1 MPQTFI
7 AENSTKAFDLQ
18 LSLPVPC
25 NTPSAIDRPFG
36 HRPAALLPHIAA
48 AVSCLDHVRDG
59 MRQSHLRH
67 LVRAGLSYDGRSAKD
82 NAVCCLHR

>member
-1 MPQTFI
+1 
-7 AENSTKAFDLQ
+7 
-18 LSLPVPC
+18 
-25 NTPSAIDRPFG
+25 
-36 HRPAALLPHIAA
+36 
-48 AVSCLDHVRDG
+48 